1 MTIAVCPGS
10 YDPVTAGHLDVIER
24 CARFFDE
31 VHVVVAVNA
40 AKTPM
45 FSEETRVEIIRQA
58 LEQRNCRNVKV
69 ASTTGLIT
77 DYCKKVG
84 ATVIVKGLRQNGDY
98 EAELGMALVNRKL
111 ADVET
116 LFLPAAPDLEH
127 ISSSIVKDV
136 ARHGGDVTGMVQRA
150 IDLAYEELSDKH
162 NPRLYQAN
170 MLPELHTLL
179 CNEDIA
185 LKAAPTW
192 WEVTDALFDRGFV
205 HEAIQAQRY
214 AVPLLGDITT
224 QINQNQGIIN
234 SYEKKTRSEA
244 WRSIIAAISAYA
256 VLKEPTRF
264 DLGDAQIVSLDLDE
278 VATHGGP
285 GANRQSAVMYMLA
298 RHVLGARF
306 FLMPDDVKLMPE
318 RYQDYHAER
327 IEAIREDP
335 KRLCYEKAHSELIT
349 LK

>member
-1 MTIAVCPGS
+1 MKTHIFADTSRISRNRGTLEAMTIAVCPGS

-45 FSEETRVEIIRQA
+45 FSEETRVEIIRKA
-58 LEQRNCRNVKV
+58 LEERNCRNIKV

-136 ARHGGDVTGMVQRA
+136 ARHGGDVTGMVPDCV
-150 IDLAYEELSDKH
+150 I
-162 NPRLYQAN
+162 
-170 MLPELHTLL
+170 
-179 CNEDIA
+179 
-185 LKAAPTW
+185 
-192 WEVTDALFDRGFV
+192 
-205 HEAIQAQRY
+205 
-214 AVPLLGDITT
+214 PLLGEAL
-224 QINQNQGIIN
+224 NN
-234 SYEKKTRSEA
+234 EKRA
-244 WRSIIAAISAYA
+244 
-256 VLKEPTRF
+256 
-264 DLGDAQIVSLDLDE
+264 
-278 VATHGGP
+278 
-285 GANRQSAVMYMLA
+285 
-298 RHVLGARF
+298 
-306 FLMPDDVKLMPE
+306 
-318 RYQDYHAER
+318 
-327 IEAIREDP
+327 
-335 KRLCYEKAHSELIT
+335 
-349 LK
+349 

>member
-45 FSEETRVEIIRQA
+45 FSEETRVKIIRKA
-58 LEQRNCRNVKV
+58 LEERNYRNIKV

-136 ARHGGDVTGMVQRA
+136 ARHGGDVTGMVP
-150 IDLAYEELSDKH
+150 DCVVPMLA
-162 NPRLYQAN
+162 
-170 MLPELHTLL
+170 
-179 CNEDIA
+179 
-185 LKAAPTW
+185 
-192 WEVTDALFDRGFV
+192 DALAEER
-205 HEAIQAQRY
+205 QRK
-214 AVPLLGDITT
+214 D
-224 QINQNQGIIN
+224 
-234 SYEKKTRSEA
+234 
-244 WRSIIAAISAYA
+244 
-256 VLKEPTRF
+256 
-264 DLGDAQIVSLDLDE
+264 
-278 VATHGGP
+278 
-285 GANRQSAVMYMLA
+285 
-298 RHVLGARF
+298 
-306 FLMPDDVKLMPE
+306 
-318 RYQDYHAER
+318 
-327 IEAIREDP
+327 
-335 KRLCYEKAHSELIT
+335 
-349 LK
+349 